1 MLIVLQQE
9 KENKFTKELFDVVN
23 VFHFVR
29 ANLFFYYFFFVST
42 IEGVQTQLL
51 K

>member
-23 VFHFVR
+23 VFQFVR
-29 ANLFFYYFFFVST
+29 ANLVFLIFF
-42 IEGVQTQLL
+42 LL
-51 K
+51 VLLREYKRSF